1 MRDFEFLTWLMNH
14 TISWGFLL
22 QKAFCFALDVAWEYS
37 HISSLFV
44 AVDSLPVPEVQIMKS
59 GANSESGEGNSE
71 RGRGGWGGFISLGER
86 WEAIVNISYCSTLWL
101 HLMEAKLHVYVK
113 RQPRICTTWSSFPS
127 TCRLLFIISTHELV
141 VSHNFLSIR
150 IVWSCFYLLI
160 FYFEIFSTWIWHLPF
175 TWSLNSLIINLS
187 CLPNVNQPFLIN
199 HSYWKQL
206 RFAFRLSKSQF
217 ESVALFRDFVDQKS
231 GLKGKT
237 SLKRND

>member
-1 MRDFEFLTWLMNH
+1 MFHTPIKHTFFQPIGARNISELFYNFNYWPVFQSHVLGRQEFIKSRWLLCYCLVL
-14 TISWGFLL
+14 TISFIDVFVSLSTGCSEVTKF
-22 QKAFCFALDVAWEYS
+22 AF
-37 HISSLFV
+37 I
-44 AVDSLPVPEVQIMKS
+44 EVK
-59 GANSESGEGNSE
+59 
-71 RGRGGWGGFISLGER
+71 
-86 WEAIVNISYCSTLWL
+86 
-101 HLMEAKLHVYVK
+101 HHVYVK
-113 RQPRICTTWSSFPS
+113 RQTRICTTWPSFPI

-160 FYFEIFSTWIWHLPF
+160 FYFEIFSTWIWRLPF
-175 TWSLNSLIINLS
+175 TWSLNSLIINLN

-206 RFAFRLSKSQF
+206 RFALRLSKSQF